1 MKKATTLKQ
10 YAIKKEKTKR
20 GIGKGIGIACF
31 LGPYA
36 VCFLIFVLI
45 PMVYGVILSFTK
57 FDGTSLTPSE
67 FVGLDNFIKV
77 FTNRVMI
84 KDFWSAVWYTFR
96 FELII
101 VPLCMIIPLALAL
114 LINVKPF
121 GYKFFRAC
129 IYLPGIFPLTATGLI
144 LVRMFSRYT
153 GFVNAFFHIDVNWLG
168 NSSMAWVLIGIFC
181 LWCGI
186 GGNFIILSAG
196 LENVDKTLYEASD
209 IDGASF
215 FQRIRYVTLPG
226 IKSQLIL
233 CLFTTLI
240 GYMNLYGQ
248 NYILGSNV
256 TNSDEIMTAIYRIQN
271 MLLGSSKNYGLVAA
285 MAVTLGVIIGFMSLI
300 QMICTSDKKGGN
312 KHAKDY
318 AEWEKSH

>member
-1 MKKATTLKQ
+1 MKKTTTLKR
-10 YAIKKEKTKR
+10 YAIKREKAKR
-20 GIGKGIGIACF
+20 NLGKGVWVALF

-36 VCFLIFVLI
+36 ICFLLFVLI
-45 PMVYGVILSFTK
+45 PMIYGIVLAFMK
-57 FDGTSLTPSE
+57 FDGKSLVPSA
-67 FVGLDNFIKV
+67 FVGFDNFVKV

-84 KDFWSAVWYTFR
+84 KDFWSAVGYTLR
-96 FELII
+96 FEIII

-168 NSSMAWVLIGIFC
+168 NSTMVWVLIGLFC

-209 IDGASF
+209 IDGAGF

-226 IKSQLIL
+226 IKPQLIL

-256 TNSDEIMTAIYRIQN
+256 TNPDEIMTAIYRIQN

-285 MAVTLGVIIGFMSLI
+285 MAVTLGLIIGFISLI
-300 QMICTSDKKGGN
+300 QMICTGERKRGVRY
-312 KHAKDY
+312 AQEY
-318 AEWEKSH
+318 AEWQKSH

>member
-1 MKKATTLKQ
+1 MGKTTTLKN
-10 YAIKKEKTKR
+10 YAIRREKTKR
-20 GIGKGIGIACF
+20 TIGKGAGLAVF

-36 VCFLIFVLI
+36 VCFILFVVI
-45 PMVYGVILSFTK
+45 PMVYGIVLSFTK

-67 FVGLDNFIKV
+67 FVGFDNFVKV

-84 KDFWSAVWYTFR
+84 KDFWGAVWYTFR

-114 LINVKPF
+114 LINVKPV

-129 IYLPGIFPLTATGLI
+129 VYLPGIFPLTATGLI

-153 GFVNAFFHIDVNWLG
+153 GFVNAFFNIDVNWLG
-168 NSSMAWVLIGIFC
+168 NSAMVWVLIGIFC

-196 LENVDKTLYEASD
+196 LENVDKTLYEASN
-209 IDGASF
+209 IDGANF

-233 CLFTTLI
+233 CLFSTLI

-256 TNSDEIMTAIYRIQN
+256 TNTDEIMTAIYRIQN

-285 MAVTLGVIIGFMSLI
+285 MAVTLGIIIGFMSFI
-300 QMICTSDKKGGN
+300 QMMCTKERKRGARY
-312 KHAKDY
+312 AKEY
-318 AEWEKSH
+318 AEWEKNH